1 MTDANM
7 LSENLC
13 RESEARKTAE
23 KRLEEVAAELYQ
35 TSAALQY
42 RTQIVAEKSAKLRQ
56 VNEDMEQLRLRLAHS
71 EKMAKLGLLLAGI
84 GEEIIHPLAFIAENL
99 KSVNSYYHDIFG
111 LIEQQAEA
119 VELSQSTGVS
129 QAAQVK
135 NIKKLK
141 KKINFDF
148 IKSDIGSLLKDSD
161 EAVVRVQTLVGDVT
175 QFCAAD
181 RREIAEEDINRL
193 LDR

>member
-135 NIKKLK
+135 NIKIL

-161 EAVVRVQTLVGDVT
+161 EAVV
-175 QFCAAD
+175 
-181 RREIAEEDINRL
+181 
-193 LDR
+193 